1 MTIANQLIR
10 AKAPGLDPRWPDFQ
24 AELTQHSPSLI
35 LVDSARACGQYL
47 IDHEAVELL
56 EYDRPDAVSDETR
69 AKITTWVAD
78 VGRKSH
84 QAVTAD
90 VIASQ
95 ADRSRRSI
103 HERARMLLNALKE
116 WEDKRDANAVFA
128 SLQGLQFTE
137 PGRRPQWAQP
147 SVPNCETAGTN
158 QCAMARS
165 ESTGWREVET
175 LLAHLASK
183 CLIEEVP
190 DRNAALRDWPLEQVE
205 YRVTVA
211 GHGEAEQQIVRGS
224 RKAFVAMWFH
234 DQMNDAYENGIEPA
248 LVYLGYEPV
257 RVDKVL
263 SADDIMA
270 EIFAQITECDL
281 MVADFTHGAEG
292 TRGGVYY
299 EAGYA
304 EALGKPVIMT
314 CRADQSPDIHFDT
327 NHRFHI
333 MWNTP
338 KELRDTLR
346 ERIPARVAAKR
357 AAG

>member
-1 MTIANQLIR
+1 MTNVNQIIS
-10 AKAPGLDPRWPDFQ
+10 AKAPGHDPLWPDFQ
-24 AELTQHSPSLI
+24 AELSHCSPSLI

-69 AKITTWVAD
+69 AKIITWVD
-78 VGRKSH
+78 EVGKTKG

-95 ADRSRRSI
+95 ADRPRRSI
-103 HERARMLLNALKE
+103 HARARMLLNALKE
-116 WEDKRDANAVFA
+116 WEDKRDANAIF
-128 SLQGLQFTE
+128 STLQGLQFIET
-137 PGRRPQWAQP
+137 GRRPQWAE
-147 SVPNCETAGTN
+147 SSIPNCETAGTN
-158 QCAMARS
+158 QCAMAKS

-175 LLAHLASK
+175 LLAHLVSQ
-183 CLIEEVP
+183 CLIEVVP
-190 DRNAALRDWPLEQVE
+190 VRNAALRDWPLEHVE

-211 GHGEAEQQIVRGS
+211 GHSEAEQQIVRGS
-224 RKAFVAMWFH
+224 RKAFVAMWFN
-234 DQMNDAYENGIEPA
+234 DEMNDAYENGIEPA
-248 LVYLGYEPV
+248 LMYLGYEPV
-257 RVDKVL
+257 RIDKVL
-263 SADDIMA
+263 SADDIIA
-270 EIFAQITECDL
+270 EIFTQIAECDL

-338 KELRDTLR
+338 KELRDALR
-346 ERIPARVAAKR
+346 ERIPARVAAK
-357 AAG
+357 